1 MTEVQDS
8 QLNLDFS
15 VVADNLLPGFRMQR
29 LEVYNWGTFDGRIWR
44 LDLQGRNGL
53 LTGDIGSG
61 KSSLVDAITTLLVRS
76 PQYNKAAGAEAKE
89 RTIKSYVL
97 GYYKSERNEIGGT
110 SKPVALRDNTQFS
123 VLLGVFHNAGYVQ
136 TVSLAQVFWIKEP
149 GQPPARWYI
158 TAEREMSIESDFS
171 DFRGDIGALRRKL
184 GSTAELH
191 DSYKSYGAWFRRR
204 FGIENE
210 QAMDLFHQTVSM
222 KSVSNLTDFV
232 RSHMLEESDVQTR
245 IRDLITHFDDL
256 TSAHDAVLK
265 AKKQVELLTPIVAD
279 CHRHAELTANKDRLR
294 ACRDALKTYFA
305 SVKLELLN
313 QQLDALAIDWA
324 KQDAITKQ
332 FEQKVQDLR
341 KEESDLTV
349 EITAN
354 GGGRIE
360 QLERDIHAAEIEC
373 ARRKQDAKHYADLVS
388 VVGQKPA
395 KDAVS
400 FVSQRADF
408 ARQLEVIRERQAEV
422 DNARVELG
430 VSLKGRHEALA
441 DVNAEIADLKS
452 RRTNIPREQI
462 DIRTRL
468 TDAVGVPPDVM
479 PFAGELLQVHE
490 EERDWEGAAERLLR
504 GFGLSILVP
513 DKHYREVLRWVDE
526 NNLRGRVVY
535 FRVRDRQN
543 VSLPELNAKSLARKI
558 AIKRDTLFYDWLERE
573 LAHRA
578 DLACCDTQE
587 EFQRESRAITR
598 NGQIKKPGDQHEKD
612 DRHRIDDRRR
622 FVLGW
627 ANESKIAAL
636 QSHASTIEGEIRS
649 IESKLKLLADNLSEL
664 KKFEN
669 AYIQLEVCKS
679 FELIDWESVSAEIV
693 RMQEEKRRLETTS
706 DLLAQLR
713 ERRDA
718 VRKQIEESESKCI
731 DARDKRS
738 KIEQKQESAQAAHAL
753 ATEVLSDESNE
764 SDKDRFAELDE
775 LRAAT
780 LPEYTPTADNCA
792 SLESKLRESLGR
804 SIDNE
809 EKKLNTASTRISV
822 AMANYKKDFPVET
835 SEVDANVESADDFV
849 RMLTVLQADDL
860 PRHEARFK
868 DLLNENAVN
877 EIANFQ
883 SQLNRQ
889 RQTIVE
895 RVERI
900 NESLTKIDYHSS
912 GRYIRLV
919 AEANNDKDIADFQT
933 ALRTCTE
940 NTLTGSDDENYSE
953 RKFIQIKDIIERF
966 RGREGQTDIDK
977 RWTARVTDVRNWFT
991 FAASE
996 RWREGDKEFEH
1007 YSDSSGK
1014 SGGQKEKL
1022 AYTILAA
1029 SLAYQFGLEWGAA
1042 RTRNF
1047 RFVMIDE
1054 AFGKGSEESAEY
1066 GLNLFAQLNLQLLVV
1081 TPLQKIRVIEP
1092 YVSSVGFCQN
1102 ADGSS
1107 SKILNMTI
1115 EQYHEQKA
1123 SLVER

>member
-15 VVADNLLPGFRMQR
+15 TVEDNLLPGFRMQR

-44 LDLQGRNGL
+44 LELNGRNAL

-61 KSSLVDAITTLLVRS
+61 KSSLVDAITTLLVRQ

-89 RTIKSYVL
+89 RTVKSYVL
-97 GYYKSERNEIGGT
+97 GYYKSERNDIGGA

-149 GQPPARWYI
+149 GQPPERKYI
-158 TAEREMSIESDFS
+158 TAEREMSIENDFS
-171 DFRGDIGALRRKL
+171 DFRGDIGALRKKL
-184 GSTAELH
+184 GSGVEVH

-222 KSVSNLTDFV
+222 KSVSNLTEFV
-232 RSHMLEESDVQTR
+232 RSHMLEESDVQGR

-256 TSAHDAVLK
+256 TSSHDAVLK
-265 AKKQVELLTPIVAD
+265 AKRQVELLTPIVAD
-279 CHRHAELTANKDRLR
+279 CHRHAELSANRDKLR

-305 SVKLELLN
+305 AVKLELLN
-313 QQLDALAIDWA
+313 KQLETLSVDWA
-324 KQDAITKQ
+324 KQDALTKQ
-332 FEQKVQDLR
+332 YEQKVQDLR
-341 KEESDLTV
+341 NEDEKLIA
-349 EITAN
+349 EIAAN
-354 GGGRIE
+354 GGSRIE
-360 QLERDIHAAEIEC
+360 QLEHEIRAAEVEC

-388 VVGQKPA
+388 EVGQKPA
-395 KDAVS
+395 KDATA
-400 FVSQRADF
+400 FVNQRADF
-408 ARQLEVIRERQAEV
+408 ARQLEVIRQRQAEV

-430 VSLKGRHEALA
+430 VTLKERQDALTE
-441 DVNAEIADLKS
+441 VNAEIADLKS
-452 RRTNIPREQI
+452 RRTNIPRDQV
-462 DIRTRL
+462 DIRARL
-468 TDAVGVPPDVM
+468 TEAVGVPPDVM

-490 EERDWEGAAERLLR
+490 KERDWEGAAERLLR

-513 DKHYREVLRWVDE
+513 DKYYKEVLRWVDE

-543 VSLPELNAKSLARKI
+543 ASLPELHSKSLARKI
-558 AIKRDTLFYDWLERE
+558 SIKRDTLFYDWLERE

-587 EFQRESRAITR
+587 EFQRENKAITR

-622 FVLGW
+622 YVLGW

-636 QSHASTIEGEIRS
+636 QAHASTIEAEIGS
-649 IESKLKLLADNLSEL
+649 IKSKLKLLGDNLSEL

-669 AYIQLEVCKS
+669 AYIKLEDCNS
-679 FELIDWESVSAEIV
+679 FDLIDWESVAAEIV
-693 RMQEEKRRLETTS
+693 RKQEEKRLLEASS
-706 DLLAQLR
+706 DVLAQLR
-713 ERRDA
+713 ERREA
-718 VRKQIEESESKCI
+718 VRSQIDDSEKKAF

-738 KIEQKQESAQAAHAL
+738 KLEQKRESAHAAHAD

-764 SDKDRFAELDE
+764 IHKLRFVDLDE
-775 LRAAT
+775 LRAAV
-780 LPEYTPTADNCA
+780 LPDHSPTVDNCV
-792 SLESKLRESLGR
+792 SLESKLRENLGNN
-804 SIDNE
+804 IDNE
-809 EKKLNTASTRISV
+809 EKKLRTANNRISV
-822 AMANYKKDFPVET
+822 SMANYIKDFPLET
-835 SEVDANVESADDFV
+835 TEVDASVESGADFE
-849 RMLTVLQADDL
+849 RMLTTLQTDDL

-868 DLLNENAVN
+868 ELLNENAVN

-889 RQTIVE
+889 RQTITE

-900 NESLTKIDYHSS
+900 NESLTKIDYHPS

-919 AEANNDKDIADFQT
+919 AESNNDKDISDFQT

-940 NTLTGSDDENYSE
+940 NTLTGSGDENYSE
-953 RKFIQIKDIIERF
+953 RKFIQIKEIIERF
-966 RGREGQTDIDK
+966 RGREGQADIDK

-996 RWREGDKEFEH
+996 RWREDDKEFEH

-1047 RFVMIDE
+1047 RFVVIDE

-1092 YVSSVGFCQN
+1092 YVSSVGFVQN
-1102 ADGSS
+1102 EDGSS
-1107 SKILNMTI
+1107 SKIRNMSI
-1115 EQYHEQKA
+1115 EQYHEEKA
-1123 SLVER
+1123 SLHEQ